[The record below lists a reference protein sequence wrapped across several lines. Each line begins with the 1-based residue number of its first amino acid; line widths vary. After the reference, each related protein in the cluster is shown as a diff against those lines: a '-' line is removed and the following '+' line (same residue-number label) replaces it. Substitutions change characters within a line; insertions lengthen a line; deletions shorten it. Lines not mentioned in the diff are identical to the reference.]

1 MSRRI
6 LSSVAVLATVLLS
19 AHTPL
24 ACATEKVETITVA
37 RVADWN
43 PYWIYGIDDNFNTMA
58 AGAVQVYDGQRQH
71 FVGQL
76 DSGFSLDG
84 MTISPD
90 HDTIYVPGIYYTRV
104 TRGTRT
110 DVLDV
115 FDRKTLTHL
124 GEIPLPTKH
133 AQSIPTAQDTTISDD
148 GRFVYVS
155 NVTPATSVSVVDTA
169 KRQFIGEVNT
179 AACLQA
185 YPYGK
190 HDFFSMCPDG
200 SILQLSLDDK
210 GAERSRQKSASFFNV
225 DEDPVF
231 VNGLRS
237 GEKYYFISFNGM
249 IHTIDLSQG
258 KATFL
263 PTWSLLSQ
271 DDAAGHWRPGGY
283 QVGALNTKT
292 GELFVLMHQGDMSSH
307 KEPGTQVWVYD
318 TASQKLLRKFDLAA
332 SLKDAGL
339 QPFIGI
345 QVSQTADQTMLYGIT
360 ADSNLVLMD
369 AATGKVSHV
378 EKQFGSSTMQLV
390 NP

>member
-1 MSRRI
+1 MSRRLI
-6 LSSVAVLATVLLS
+6 SGVAVLATVLMS
-19 AHTPL
+19 AQAPV
-24 ACATEKVETITVA
+24 ASATEKIETITVTK
-37 RVADWN
+37 VPDWN
-43 PYWIYGIDDNFNTMA
+43 PYWVYGIDDNFNTMA
-58 AGAVQVYDGQRQH
+58 AGTVQVYDGQSQH

-84 MTISPD
+84 MAISPD
-90 HDTIYVPGIYYTRV
+90 HDTIYVPGIYYSRI

-124 GEIPLPTKH
+124 GEIALPTKH
-133 AQSIPTAQDTTISDD
+133 AQSIPTSQDTSISDD

-155 NVTPATSVSVVDTA
+155 NVTPATSVSVVDAT

-190 HDFFSMCPDG
+190 HEFFSMCPDG
-200 SILQLSLDDK
+200 SILQVALDDK
-210 GAERSRQKSASFFNV
+210 GAEHSRQKSTSFFNV

-237 GEKYYFISFNGM
+237 GDKYYFISFNGVV
-249 IHTIDLSQG
+249 HTVDLSQG
-258 KATFL
+258 KATFA

-271 DDAAGHWRPGGY
+271 DDAAGKWRPGGY
-283 QVGALNTKT
+283 QVGALNNKT

-307 KEPGTQVWVYD
+307 KEPGAQVWVYD
-318 TASQKLLRKFDLAA
+318 SASHRLLRKLDLAP
-332 SLKDAGL
+332 SLKDAGA

-345 QVSQTADQTMLYGIT
+345 QVTQTADHPVLYAIT
-360 ADSNLVLMD
+360 ADSTLMSID
-369 AATGKVSHV
+369 AATGKVNHV
-378 EKQFGSSTMQLV
+378 EKQFGATTMQLI
-390 NP
+390 NQ